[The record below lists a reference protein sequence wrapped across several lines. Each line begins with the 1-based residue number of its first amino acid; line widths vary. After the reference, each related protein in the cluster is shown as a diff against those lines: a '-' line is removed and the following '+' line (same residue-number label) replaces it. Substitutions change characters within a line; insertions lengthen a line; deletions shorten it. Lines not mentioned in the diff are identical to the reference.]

1 MNWKKY
7 IIYLVDT
14 LLVVYFLFAITA
26 FNNPDESNKTCR
38 VVKVNIA
45 DKNTNGFLDV
55 NEVKRMLQKQE
66 KWPYLQRMDDINPR
80 EIEDLLMSSAFINT
94 AECYKSKDS
103 LVHIEI
109 TQRLPVIRIKGDDGG
124 DYYLDVNGGVV
135 PNASYNSDLI
145 IATGKF
151 TKKYAMQSLAL
162 LAQTITDNEFWNA
175 QIEQINVLTNGGIE
189 LIPRVGEHIVYI
201 GQLPKAE
208 DKAEH
213 KALLE
218 KYVNTRLRRLELFYK
233 YGLTETGW
241 NKYGY
246 INLEFDNQI
255 ICKKDKSG
263 MEEDS
268 RLEAE
273 EEQRKIDAEVNKLE
287 GGKDSIVAPKAAPA
301 STKTT
306 VTNKAKT

>member
-1 MNWKKY
+1 MNNWKKY

-14 LLVVYFLFAITA
+14 LLVVYFLLAITA
-26 FNNPDESNKTCR
+26 FNNPDESEKTCR
-38 VVKVNIA
+38 VVTINIA

-55 NEVKRMLQKQE
+55 KEIKKILQKQE
-66 KWPYLQRMDDINPR
+66 RWPYLQRMDDINPR
-80 EIEDLLMSSAFINT
+80 DIEEMLMSSPFINT

-103 LVHIEI
+103 LVHIEV
-109 TQRLPVIRIKGDDGG
+109 TQRLPVIRIKEDNGG

-151 TKKYAMQSLAL
+151 SKKFAMTSLAM
-162 LAQTITDNEFWNA
+162 LAQIITDNKFWNA
-175 QIEQINVLTNGGIE
+175 QIEQINVLSNEGIE

-201 GQLPKAE
+201 GQLPHSSNKE
-208 DKAEH
+208 EQ

-218 KYVNTRLRRLELFYK
+218 DYVNNRLQRLDMFYR
-233 YGLTETGW
+233 YGLKKIGW

-246 INLEFDNQI
+246 INLEFENQI

-263 MEEDS
+263 LEEDS

-273 EEQRKIDAEVNKLE
+273 EEEKRIEQEVKTME
-287 GGKDSIVAPKAAPA
+287 GAPDSVLAKKAPA
-301 STKTT
+301 
-306 VTNKAKT
+306 AKKS

>member
-1 MNWKKY
+1 MNNWKKY

-14 LLVVYFLFAITA
+14 LLVVYFLLAITA
-26 FNNPDESNKTCR
+26 FNNPDESEKTCR
-38 VVKVNIA
+38 VVTINIA

-55 NEVKRMLQKQE
+55 KEIKKMLQKQE

-80 EIEDLLMSSAFINT
+80 DIEEMLMSSPFINT

-103 LVHIEI
+103 LVHIEV
-109 TQRLPVIRIKGDDGG
+109 TQRLPVIRIKEDNGG

-151 TKKYAMQSLAL
+151 SKKFAMTSLAM
-162 LAQTITDNEFWNA
+162 LAQIITDNKFWNA
-175 QIEQINVLTNGGIE
+175 QIEQINVLSNEGIE

-201 GQLPKAE
+201 GQLPHSA
-208 DKAEH
+208 DKEEQ

-218 KYVNTRLRRLELFYK
+218 DYVNNRLQRLDKFYR
-233 YGLTETGW
+233 YGLKKIGW

-246 INLEFDNQI
+246 INLEFENQI

-263 MEEDS
+263 LEEDS

-273 EEQRKIDAEVNKLE
+273 EEEKRIEQEVKTME
-287 GGKDSIVAPKAAPA
+287 GAPDSVLAKKAPA
-301 STKTT
+301 
-306 VTNKAKT
+306 AKKS

>member
-1 MNWKKY
+1 MNNWKKY

-14 LLVVYFLFAITA
+14 LLVVYFLLAITA
-26 FNNPDESNKTCR
+26 FNNPDESEKTCR
-38 VVKVNIA
+38 VVTINIA

-55 NEVKRMLQKQE
+55 KEIKKMLQKQE

-80 EIEDLLMSSAFINT
+80 DIEEMLMSSPFINT

-103 LVHIEI
+103 LVHIEV
-109 TQRLPVIRIKGDDGG
+109 TQRLPVIRIKEDNGG

-151 TKKYAMQSLAL
+151 SKKFAMTSLAM
-162 LAQTITDNEFWNA
+162 LAQIITDNKFWNA
-175 QIEQINVLTNGGIE
+175 QIEQINVLSNEGIE

-201 GQLPKAE
+201 GQLPHSA
-208 DKAEH
+208 DKEEQ

-218 KYVNTRLRRLELFYK
+218 DYVNNRLQRLDMFYR
-233 YGLTETGW
+233 YGLKKIGW

-246 INLEFDNQI
+246 INLEFENQI

-263 MEEDS
+263 LEEDS

-273 EEQRKIDAEVNKLE
+273 EEEKRIEQEVKTME
-287 GGKDSIVAPKAAPA
+287 GAPDSVLAKKAPA
-301 STKTT
+301 
-306 VTNKAKT
+306 AKKS

>member
-7 IIYLVDT
+7 IIYALDA
-14 LLVVYFLFAITA
+14 LLIVYFLLAVTA
-26 FNNPDESNKTCR
+26 FNNPDESGKTCR
-38 VVKVNIA
+38 KVDVVIA

-55 NEVKRMLQKQE
+55 KEIKSMLKKQE
-66 KWPYLQRMDDINPR
+66 RWPYLRRMDDINPR
-80 EIEDLLMSSAFINT
+80 EIEDLLMSSPFINT

-103 LVHIEI
+103 LVYIEV
-109 TQRLPVIRIKGDDGG
+109 TQRLPVIRIKDDDGG

-151 TKKYAMQSLAL
+151 SKKFAMQSLAQ
-162 LAQTITDNEFWNA
+162 LAQTITDNKFWNA
-175 QIEQINVLTNGGIE
+175 QIEQINVLSNGGIE
-189 LIPRVGEHIVYI
+189 LVPRVGEHIVYI
-201 GQLPKAE
+201 GQLPNAE
-208 DKAEH
+208 NKEER

-218 KYVNTRLRRLELFYK
+218 EYVNNRLHRLELFYK
-233 YGLTETGW
+233 HGFRKIGW

-263 MEEDS
+263 LEENS
-268 RLEAE
+268 RLEE
-273 EEQRKIDAEVNKLE
+273 EEEERKIEAEVNALE
-287 GGKDSIVAPKAAPA
+287 GRPDSVAKQKASPA
-301 STKTT
+301 TK
-306 VTNKAKT
+306 KQK